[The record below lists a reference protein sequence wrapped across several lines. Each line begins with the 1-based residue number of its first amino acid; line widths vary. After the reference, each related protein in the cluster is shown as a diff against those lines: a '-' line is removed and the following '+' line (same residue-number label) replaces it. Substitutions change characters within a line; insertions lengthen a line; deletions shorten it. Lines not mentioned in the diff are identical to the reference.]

1 MAAKA
6 AVAAVRT
13 DPSDEEIA
21 SLGCWS
27 GTQPAP
33 RYMTRKAFTY
43 LGQPVPKGIEIIVP
57 DNRIAR
63 RLIRARL
70 LLNPVEVD

>member
-1 MAAKA
+1 MAVKA
-6 AVAAVRT
+6 AEAAVRT
-13 DPSDEEIA
+13 PSDEEIA

-27 GTQPAP
+27 GEPANK
-33 RYMTRKAFTY
+33 YVTRKAFQY
-43 LGQPVPKGIEIIVP
+43 LGQDIPKGVEIIVA

>member
-1 MAAKA
+1 MAVKA
-6 AVAAVRT
+6 AVAAVQIH

-27 GTQPAP
+27 GEPANK
-33 RYMTRKAFTY
+33 YLTRKAFSY
-43 LGQPVPKGIEIIVP
+43 HGQPIPKGVEIIVA